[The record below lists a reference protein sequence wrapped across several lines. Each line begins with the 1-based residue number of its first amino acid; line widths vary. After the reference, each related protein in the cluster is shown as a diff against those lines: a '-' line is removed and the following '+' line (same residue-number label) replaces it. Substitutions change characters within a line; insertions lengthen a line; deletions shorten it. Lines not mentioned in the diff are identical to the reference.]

1 MFNGTIV
8 ISHKGTFLTIVT
20 SHNGTL
26 TTSWSLLQAKSEK
39 LWTAVA
45 RREVVEAVLADWL
58 ELCQENQV
66 EWSTLIGPDP
76 SKSRALIG

>member
-1 MFNGTIV
+1 M
-8 ISHKGTFLTIVT
+8 
-20 SHNGTL
+20 
-26 TTSWSLLQAKSEK
+26 QAKSEK

-58 ELCQENQV
+58 ELCQENQA

-76 SKSRALIG
+76 SRYCALIG